1 MGLRERYDFD
11 SLVNEAERLVIEEM
25 GRQLPRNK
33 GLCTCEECV
42 LDIAAFALNPAPPSL
57 WRCPPPPLCPSPPRL
72 FSAPSAPSCV
82 LPRRYCGPSA
92 RLFCR
97 IDLQ

>member
-33 GLCTCEECV
+33 GLCSCEECV
-42 LDIAAFALNPAPPSL
+42 LDIAAFALNQVRPRYRASLLGSIYARQGDASAFAKEIEKAVADAIRRIKANPAH
-57 WRCPPPPLCPSPPRL
+57 
-72 FSAPSAPSCV
+72 
-82 LPRRYCGPSA
+82 
-92 RLFCR
+92 
-97 IDLQ
+97 D

>member
-25 GRQLPRNK
+25 ARQLPKNK

-42 LDIAAFALNPAPPSL
+42 LDIAAFALNQVRPRYRASLLGSIYARQGDASAFAKEIQNAVAEAIRRIKANPAH
-57 WRCPPPPLCPSPPRL
+57 
-72 FSAPSAPSCV
+72 
-82 LPRRYCGPSA
+82 
-92 RLFCR
+92 
-97 IDLQ
+97 D

>member
-42 LDIAAFALNPAPPSL
+42 LDIAAFALNQVRPRYRASLLGSIYAQGDASSFAKEIENAVAEAIRRIKANPAH
-57 WRCPPPPLCPSPPRL
+57 
-72 FSAPSAPSCV
+72 
-82 LPRRYCGPSA
+82 
-92 RLFCR
+92 
-97 IDLQ
+97 D

>member
-42 LDIAAFALNPAPPSL
+42 LDIAAFALNQVRPRYRASLLGSIYARQGDDASAFAKEIEKAVADAIRRIKANPAH
-57 WRCPPPPLCPSPPRL
+57 
-72 FSAPSAPSCV
+72 
-82 LPRRYCGPSA
+82 
-92 RLFCR
+92 
-97 IDLQ
+97 D